1 MESARKK
8 RIDPATTVIP
18 LIIILTLCV
27 LFAAKPEAST
37 NIIGIIRS
45 FLGDKL
51 GLYYLIIGLG
61 IFVISFWIAFSDIG
75 KIRLGGKDEKP
86 KYNFFTWGAMIF
98 TCGLA
103 ADILFYSFSE
113 WIYYGQE
120 KRLADLGGGFRTGHV
135 QCRSFTGDLFRGV
148 FMRFLRHVS
157 ALCFTSVDAAS
168 RSIQRHAARCWG
180 KRQIKW
186 PAGLLT
192 CLL

>member
-120 KRLADLGGGFRTGHV
+120 KRLADLGGGDSGLGMFNVALSLGTYSVEFLCGSCGMFRLYASRPWMRQAEV
-135 QCRSFTGDLFRGV
+135 FRG
-148 FMRFLRHVS
+148 MPP
-157 ALCFTSVDAAS
+157 AAGEKD
-168 RSIQRHAARCWG
+168 R
-180 KRQIKW
+180 
-186 PAGLLT
+186 
-192 CLL
+192 